1 VTYITGNENWYYFP
15 TLRQFAILRHAH
27 ARYSSSEIAPCQPEQ
42 GLMTKNSTEE
52 NAKGAPMKAKSKR
65 SGWYLILAIAL
76 ATAVF
81 FVLGTIDTDLRYD
94 LIGI

>member
-1 VTYITGNENWYYFP
+1 
-15 TLRQFAILRHAH
+15 
-27 ARYSSSEIAPCQPEQ
+27 
-42 GLMTKNSTEE
+42 MTKNNTEK

>member
-1 VTYITGNENWYYFP
+1 
-15 TLRQFAILRHAH
+15 
-27 ARYSSSEIAPCQPEQ
+27 
-42 GLMTKNSTEE
+42 MTKH
-52 NAKGAPMKAKSKR
+52 NAEKNANGAPRKVKSKR

-81 FVLGTIDTDLRYD
+81 FVLGTIDADLRYD

>member
-1 VTYITGNENWYYFP
+1 
-15 TLRQFAILRHAH
+15 
-27 ARYSSSEIAPCQPEQ
+27 
-42 GLMTKNSTEE
+42 MTKHHSEE
-52 NAKGAPMKAKSKR
+52 NAKGAPKKAKSKR